1 MPVDL
6 AITREGDGR
15 GCHGRETG
23 REGVV
28 TSVVWWW
35 WIAADVVVVE
45 V

>member
-6 AITREGDGR
+6 AITRESDGR
-15 GCHGRETG
+15 GYRRRETG

-28 TSVVWWW
+28 TSVVVW

>member
-6 AITREGDGR
+6 AITRESDGR
-15 GCHGRETG
+15 GYRRRETG

-28 TSVVWWW
+28 R